1 MSAIVHD
8 YVEAYLKKM
17 ASFEVDAIAVLEEYA
32 RENHIPIIQ
41 KEAGRLLET
50 FIYMVKPLKI
60 LELGTAI
67 GYSSILMS
75 RCAGS
80 KTKITTIERDPHMV
94 KLARINIENFDCQE
108 NIEVLEGDC
117 LDILKN
123 LNDKYDFI
131 FIDAGKGHY
140 GDFFPHCVRLLSEN
154 GIIVSDNVLFRGMVA
169 SDELVD
175 KRMST
180 IVKRMREYLDML
192 LKNNEFH
199 TSVIP
204 IGDGIAVTARRNR
217 NEKA

>member
-8 YVEAYLKKM
+8 YIETYLKGL
-17 ASFEVDAIAVLEEYA
+17 ASMDDDAIAVLEEYA
-32 RENHIPIIQ
+32 FENHIPIIQ

-50 FIYMVKPLKI
+50 LIHVVKPLKI

-80 KTKITTIERDPHMV
+80 RTKITTIERDPDMV
-94 KLARINIENFDCQE
+94 RLARINAGNFDCEE

-117 LDILKN
+117 LEILKS
-123 LNDKYDFI
+123 LNEKYDFI

-140 GDFFPHCVRLLSEN
+140 GDFFPHCARLLNEN

-169 SDELVD
+169 SDDLVE

-180 IVKRMREYLDML
+180 IVKRMREYIDML
-192 LKNNEFH
+192 LKNKEFH
-199 TSVIP
+199 TTVIP
-204 IGDGIAVTARRNR
+204 IGDGMAVTARRNV

>member
-8 YVEAYLKKM
+8 YIETYLKGL
-17 ASFEVDAIAVLEEYA
+17 ASMDTDSIAVLEEYA
-32 RENHIPIIQ
+32 QVNNVPIIQ

-50 FIYMVKPLKI
+50 LIYMIKPLKI

-75 RCAGS
+75 RCAGR
-80 KTKITTIERDPHMV
+80 KARITTIERDPGMV
-94 KLARINIENFDCQE
+94 RLARINISNFDCE
-108 NIEVLEGDC
+108 DNIEILEGDC
-117 LDILKN
+117 LEILKD
-123 LNDKYDFI
+123 LQDKYDFI

-140 GDFFPHCVRLLSEN
+140 GDFFPHCARLLNEN

-169 SDELVD
+169 SDELIE

-192 LKNNEFH
+192 LKNKEFH

-204 IGDGIAVTARRNR
+204 IGDGIAVTVRRN
-217 NEKA
+217 